1 MIFRWST
8 IHGKRPKVGS
18 YEKIAFAII
27 VLAVM
32 LRVVLCLT

>member
-1 MIFRWST
+1 MFRWST
-8 IHGKRPKVGS
+8 IHWKRPKVGF
-18 YEKIAFAII
+18 YEMIAFAII